1 MNKKIATLACAL
13 LLLPAQGFATTI
25 SFSDPVGDHTGNVD
39 VTNMDFVFDNSGSY
53 SIDLTATGANPFSG
67 EFRVNINL
75 WNVTLDEF
83 FQDSFNDFDLG
94 VTSQTSLSITGNS
107 PIITDWL
114 VSHTIATSTLAGFGN
129 PAGSSFFRSSVAN
142 LPFAPT
148 CDSEDV
154 IGIDGCSTTVPA
166 VPVPA
171 AVWLFGS
178 ALIGLAGFVRR
189 RKRA

>member
-1 MNKKIATLACAL
+1 MNKILATLACTL
-13 LLLPAQGFATTI
+13 LLLPTQGFATTI

-53 SIDLTATGANPFSG
+53 TIDLTATAANPFSG
-67 EFRVNINL
+67 QFRINVNL

-83 FQDSFNDFDLG
+83 FQDTFNDFDLG
-94 VTSQTSLSITGNS
+94 VTSQTSLSIAGTS
-107 PIITDWL
+107 SMITDWL
-114 VSHTIATSTLAGFGN
+114 VSHTIATSTLDGFGN
-129 PAGSSFFRSSVAN
+129 PGGTTFFRSSVAD

-171 AVWLFGS
+171 AVWLFGT
-178 ALIGLAGFVRR
+178 ALLGLAGFGGR